1 MLGYNGHGLGGSST
15 GFLGETYG
23 DSWAID
29 EIMFSNQ
36 ICSKSAMESV
46 FNTTYKNALHS
57 VISESF
63 MSLYIP
69 GPPEHTGYNEEDLL
83 L

>member
-1 MLGYNGHGLGGSST
+1 
-15 GFLGETYG
+15 
-23 DSWAID
+23 
-29 EIMFSNQ
+29 
-36 ICSKSAMESV
+36 MESV
-46 FNTTYKNALHS
+46 FNTAYKNALYS